1 MASRIDNPNPI
12 TGAAGPPVS
21 RPVNRAGNDQD
32 AAPAAVPADDRLQL
46 SGEAAGMLTAQR
58 EVGAA
63 PPPMDQARID
73 SIRADIAAGKYTINP
88 QEIASRLIALE
99 RKLAG

>member
-12 TGAAGPPVS
+12 TGTAGPPVTRS
-21 RPVNRAGNDQD
+21 VNRAGSDKDN
-32 AAPAAVPADDRLQL
+32 APAGVPAADRLEL
-46 SGEAAGMLTAQR
+46 SGEAAGMLSAQR
-58 EVGAA
+58 EVGAS

-73 SIRADIAAGKYTINP
+73 SIRSDIAAGKYQINP